1 MQKLLYKGTLK
12 EDQKTIQEYCVKNG
26 AKIILMASTVEDVLK
41 VNSIVKNEGGSFDG
55 TTIKTAPSFTNLTY
69 RYSG

>member
-12 EDQKTIQEYCVKNG
+12 EDQKTIQEYGVKNG

-55 TTIKTAPSFTNLTY
+55 TKIKTSQILHIH
-69 RYSG
+69 RCSG